1 MNDVVAYAVLFV
13 APALVLLALMNAA
26 MWFCRWDPPRRRA
39 RAATPTGPTLERLV
53 NDLRRLESDYR
64 RIERSDLPAKA
75 VRLRAVSL
83 AYDDTLR
90 ACCLA
95 LELPEPEPAPLSSLA
110 RLRTEAE
117 LAQHG
122 LTW

>member
-1 MNDVVAYAVLFV
+1 MTDVLAYVALFV
-13 APALVLLALMNAA
+13 APALGLWVLMNAA
-26 MWFCRWDPPRRRA
+26 IWFCRWDPPRRRS
-39 RAATPTGPTLERLV
+39 RAKATGPTLERLV
-53 NDLRRLESDYR
+53 DDLRRLESEYR
-64 RIERSDLPAKA
+64 RIERSDLPAKS